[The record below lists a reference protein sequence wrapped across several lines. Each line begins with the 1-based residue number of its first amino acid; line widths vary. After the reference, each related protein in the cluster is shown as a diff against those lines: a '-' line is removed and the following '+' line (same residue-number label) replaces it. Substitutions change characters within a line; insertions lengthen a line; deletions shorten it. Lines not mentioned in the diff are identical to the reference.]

1 MWTLAEAAARI
12 GGRVAG
18 ADVRFDAVGHDSR
31 GDCTR
36 QLFVALRGARFD
48 AHGFVVQARRQG
60 AAAALVDHRVDADI
74 PQLIVDDTRLG
85 LGRLAAAWRQRV
97 EGRVIAVTG
106 SNGKT
111 TCKEMIAA
119 VLGQVGSVHATSGN
133 LNNDIGL
140 PLTLLAA
147 RDQDFL
153 VLEMGANHPGEIADL
168 TAIGRPDIAV
178 ITNAG
183 QAHLEGFGSLEGVA
197 RAKGEIAQ
205 GLPADGTFIIPSDAP
220 WTDLWRDL
228 AAGRRVLTCGL
239 DAGSDVRAAVDG
251 IRGIWDQ
258 DGFRTDF
265 KVRVANSGQN
275 PDLNL
280 TLSLAGTHNI
290 RNALVAVAVATRLGV
305 GPEAIRA
312 GLAGLKPVPG
322 RLCPRQCPGGLRLID
337 DSYNANPD
345 SVRAAIE
352 VLMGLPGRHWLVLG
366 DLAELGPDTEALHR
380 DLGSIARA
388 AGVEVLYTVG
398 ILSTRAAEAF
408 GPGGQHFPDQASLI
422 SALREHLGSHN
433 LVLVKGSRA
442 AAMERVADALCAEE
456 VSQRPLSHQL
466 YRGSYAYIQ

>member
-1 MWTLAEAAARI
+1 MWRLSEAAARI

-18 ADVRFDAVGHDSR
+18 ADVRFDAVGNDSR

-48 AHGFVVQARRQG
+48 AHGFVAQAGQRG
-60 AAAALVDHRVDADI
+60 AAAALVDHQVDADI
-74 PQLIVDDTRLG
+74 PQLVVDDTRLG
-85 LGRLAAAWRQRV
+85 LGRLAAAWRERITG
-97 EGRVIAVTG
+97 EVIAVTG

-119 VLGQVGSVHATSGN
+119 VLGQVGSVHATGGN

-153 VLEMGANHPGEIADL
+153 VLELGANHPGEIAYL
-168 TAIGRPDIAV
+168 TAVGRPDIAV

-183 QAHLEGFGSLEGVA
+183 HAHLEGFGSLEGVA

-205 GLPADGTFIIPSDAP
+205 GLPADGTFVVPSDVP
-220 WTDLWRDL
+220 WIGLWRDL
-228 AAGRRVLTCGL
+228 AAGRRVLTCGP
-239 DAGSDVRAAVDG
+239 DATADVRAEVDE
-251 IRGIWDQ
+251 IRGVWDEN
-258 DGFRTDF
+258 GFRTDF
-265 KVRVANSGQN
+265 AVRVGGRELELALG
-275 PDLNL
+275 
-280 TLSLAGTHNI
+280 LAGTHNI
-290 RNALVAVAVATRLGV
+290 RNALVAVAVARVLEV
-305 GPEAIRA
+305 GPDAIRA
-312 GLAGLKPVPG
+312 GLAGLQPVPG

-352 VLMGLPGRHWLVLG
+352 VLVGLPGRHWLVLG
-366 DLAELGPDTEALHR
+366 DLAELGSDAEALHSG
-380 DLGSIARA
+380 LGEAART

-398 ILSTRAAEAF
+398 ILSAAAAEAF
-408 GPGGQHFPDQASLI
+408 GTGGRHFPDQASLI
-422 SALREHLGSHN
+422 SALRRHLGPRD

-442 AAMERVADALCAEE
+442 AAMEQVADAICGMGGA
-456 VSQRPLSHQL
+456 
-466 YRGSYAYIQ
+466 

>member
-1 MWTLAEAAARI
+1 MWMLSEATARI
-12 GGRVAG
+12 GGRVVG
-18 ADVRFDAVGHDSR
+18 ADVRFDAVGSDSR
-31 GDCTR
+31 GDCSR
-36 QLFVALRGARFD
+36 QLFVALHGARFD
-48 AHGFVVQARRQG
+48 AHGFVAQAGQQG

-74 PQLIVDDTRLG
+74 PQLIVDDTRSG
-85 LGRLAAAWRQRV
+85 LGRLAAAWREHV
-97 EGRVIAVTG
+97 KGRVIAVTG

-140 PLTLLAA
+140 PLSLLAA

-183 QAHLEGFGSLEGVA
+183 RAHLEGFGSLEGVA

-205 GLPADGTFIIPSDAP
+205 GLPADGTFIVPSDSP
-220 WTDLWRDL
+220 WSDLWRDL
-228 AAGRRVLTCGL
+228 AAGRRVLTCGP
-239 DAGSDVRAAVDG
+239 DATADVRVEADG
-251 IRGIWDQ
+251 IQGIWDQ

-265 KVRVANSGQN
+265 TVRADGSELKLELG
-275 PDLNL
+275 
-280 TLSLAGTHNI
+280 LAGTHNI
-290 RNALVAVAVATRLGV
+290 RNALVAVAVAGVFGV

-322 RLCPRQCPGGLRLID
+322 RLYPRRCPGGLRLID

-352 VLMGLPGRHWLVLG
+352 VLVGLPGRHWLVLG
-366 DLAELGPDTEALHR
+366 DLAELGSDAEALHR
-380 DLGSIARA
+380 DLGAAARA

-398 ILSTRAAEAF
+398 ILSAPAAEAF
-408 GPGGQHFPDQASLI
+408 GAGGKHFHDQVSLI
-422 SALREHLGSHN
+422 SALRGHLGPHD

-442 AAMERVADALCAEE
+442 AAMEQVADAICGAG
-456 VSQRPLSHQL
+456 R
-466 YRGSYAYIQ
+466 A

>member
-1 MWTLAEAAARI
+1 MWRLSEAAARI

-18 ADVRFDAVGHDSR
+18 ADVRFDAVGNDSR
-31 GDCTR
+31 GDCTG

-48 AHGFVVQARRQG
+48 AHGFVVQAGQRG
-60 AAAALVDHRVDADI
+60 AAAALVDHQVDADI
-74 PQLIVDDTRLG
+74 PQLVVDDTRLG
-85 LGRLAAAWRQRV
+85 LGRLAAAWRERITG
-97 EGRVIAVTG
+97 EVIAVTG

-119 VLGQVGSVHATSGN
+119 VLGQVGSVHATGGN

-153 VLEMGANHPGEIADL
+153 VLELGANHPGEIAYL

-183 QAHLEGFGSLEGVA
+183 HAHLEGFGSLEGVA

-205 GLPADGTFIIPSDAP
+205 GLPADGTFIVPSDSP
-220 WTDLWRDL
+220 WIDLWRDL
-228 AAGRRVLTCGL
+228 AAGRRVLTCGS
-239 DAGSDVRAAVDG
+239 DVTADVRAEVDEIQG
-251 IRGIWDQ
+251 VWDEN
-258 DGFRTDF
+258 GFRTDF
-265 KVRVANSGQN
+265 AVRVGGRELELALG
-275 PDLNL
+275 
-280 TLSLAGTHNI
+280 LAGTHNI
-290 RNALVAVAVATRLGV
+290 RNALVAVAVARVLEV
-305 GPEAIRA
+305 GPDAIRA
-312 GLAGLKPVPG
+312 GLAGLQPVPG

-352 VLMGLPGRHWLVLG
+352 VLVGLPGRHWLVLG
-366 DLAELGPDTEALHR
+366 DLAELGSDAEALHSG
-380 DLGSIARA
+380 LGEAART

-398 ILSTRAAEAF
+398 ILSAAAAEAF
-408 GPGGQHFPDQASLI
+408 GTGGRHFPDQASLI
-422 SALREHLGSHN
+422 SALRRHLGPRD

-442 AAMERVADALCAEE
+442 AAMEQVADAVCGVGGA
-456 VSQRPLSHQL
+456 
-466 YRGSYAYIQ
+466 

>member
-1 MWTLAEAAARI
+1 MWTLSEAAARI

-18 ADVRFDAVGHDSR
+18 PDVRFDAVGTGSR

-48 AHGFVVQARRQG
+48 AHEFVAQAGRQG
-60 AAAALVDHRVDADI
+60 AAAALVDHRVDVDI
-74 PQLIVDDTRLG
+74 PQLIVDDTCLG
-85 LGRLAAAWRQRV
+85 LGRLAAAWREHVR
-97 EGRVIAVTG
+97 GRVVAVTG

-119 VLGQVGSVHATSGN
+119 VLGQVGLVHATGGN
-133 LNNDIGL
+133 LNNHIGL

-153 VLEMGANHPGEIADL
+153 VLEMGANHPGEIAYL

-183 QAHLEGFGSLEGVA
+183 SAHLEGFGSLEGVA

-205 GLPADGTFIIPSDAP
+205 DLPADGTFIVPSDVP
-220 WTDLWRDL
+220 WTGLWREL
-228 AAGRRVLTCGL
+228 AAGRRVLTCGP
-239 DAGSDVRAAVDG
+239 DADADVRVETDG
-251 IRGIWDQ
+251 IRGVWDQ
-258 DGFRTDF
+258 DGFRTRF
-265 KVRVANSGQN
+265 KVQVGGRELELELG
-275 PDLNL
+275 
-280 TLSLAGTHNI
+280 LAGMHNI
-290 RNALVAVAVATRLGV
+290 RNALVAVAVARVLGV

-312 GLAGLKPVPG
+312 GLADLKPVPG
-322 RLCPRQCPGGLRLID
+322 RLCPRQCPDGLRLID

-352 VLMGLPGRHWLVLG
+352 VLVGLPGRHWLVLG

-380 DLGSIARA
+380 DLGAAARA

-398 ILSTRAAEAF
+398 ILGALAAEAF
-408 GPGGQHFPDQASLI
+408 GPDGQHFHDQASLI
-422 SALREHLGSHN
+422 SALRGRLGPQD

-442 AAMERVADALCAEE
+442 AAMEHVADAICEAGR
-456 VSQRPLSHQL
+456 V
-466 YRGSYAYIQ
+466 

>member
-1 MWTLAEAAARI
+1 MWMLSEAAARI
-12 GGRVAG
+12 GGWVAG
-18 ADVRFDAVGHDSR
+18 TDVGFDAVSNDSR

-48 AHGFVVQARRQG
+48 AHGFVAQAGRQG
-60 AAAALVDHRVDADI
+60 AAAALVDHRVDTDI

-85 LGRLAAAWRQRV
+85 LGRLAAAWRERIT
-97 EGRVIAVTG
+97 GRVIAVTG

-119 VLGQVGSVHATSGN
+119 ILKQIGSVHATGGN

-153 VLEMGANHPGEIADL
+153 VLEMGANYPGEIAYL

-183 QAHLEGFGSLEGVA
+183 NAHLEGFGDLEGVA

-205 GLPADGTFIIPSDAP
+205 GLPADGTFIVPSDSP
-220 WTDLWRDL
+220 WIDLWRDL
-228 AAGRRVLTCGL
+228 AAYRRVLICGP
-239 DAGSDVRAAVDG
+239 DAKADVCVEVDG
-251 IRGIWDQ
+251 IRGVWDEH
-258 DGFRTDF
+258 GFHTRF
-265 KVRVANSGQN
+265 RVQVGGSELELELG
-275 PDLNL
+275 
-280 TLSLAGTHNI
+280 LAGTHNI
-290 RNALVAVAVATRLGV
+290 RNALVAVAVARVLGV
-305 GPEAIRA
+305 GPDAIRA

-322 RLCPRQCPGGLRLID
+322 RLCPRRGPGGLRLID

-352 VLMGLPGRHWLVLG
+352 VLVGLPGRHWLVLG
-366 DLAELGPDTEALHR
+366 DLAELGPDAEALHR
-380 DLGSIARA
+380 DLGAAART

-398 ILSTRAAEAF
+398 TLSALAAEAF
-408 GPGGQHFPDQASLI
+408 GAGGRHFHDQASLI
-422 SALREHLGSHN
+422 SALQEHLGSQD
-433 LVLVKGSRA
+433 LMLVKGSRA
-442 AAMERVADALCAEE
+442 AAMERVADAICSEGE
-456 VSQRPLSHQL
+456 V
-466 YRGSYAYIQ
+466 